1 MPLPLNRIGLD
12 VKKNRSYSFFMAE
25 STWTYQDIVFVC
37 DEAKR
42 RENIRKHGI
51 DLCEAS
57 AVFFDPLA
65 CARHDLAHGEHEDR
79 VCILGRSEGG
89 RLLFVVYTIRGE
101 TVRIISARRAKQH
114 EVKKYA

>member
-1 MPLPLNRIGLD
+1 MSDGKWI
-12 VKKNRSYSFFMAE
+12 
-25 STWTYQDIVFVC
+25 YQGFAFVC

-42 RENIRKHGI
+42 YENVRKHGI

-65 CARHDLAHGEHEDR
+65 SAWHDLEHSEHEDR

-114 EVKKYA
+114 EVKKYE